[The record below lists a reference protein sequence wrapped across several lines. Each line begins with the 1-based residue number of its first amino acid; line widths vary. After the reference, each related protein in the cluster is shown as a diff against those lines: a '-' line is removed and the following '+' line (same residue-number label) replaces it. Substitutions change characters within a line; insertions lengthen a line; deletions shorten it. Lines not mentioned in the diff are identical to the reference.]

1 MIAPREHRA
10 MFKAQ
15 AKTLVRSQKG
25 NAVVEFA
32 LILPMF
38 LALFLGVVTFST
50 ALYDKIILTMATR
63 DGARAGAVYV
73 SGISKD
79 DRIAKARTA
88 AKNFCSG
95 KLISFSP
102 GATLNVNPT
111 ISGADIL
118 TVTAT
123 YDYTGIDPFGLFK
136 KVFTLSAETTMMV
149 EVP

>member
-1 MIAPREHRA
+1 MIALREHRA

-15 AKTLVRSQKG
+15 AKKLVRSQKG

-50 ALYDKIILTMATR
+50 ALYDKIILTMAAR
-63 DGARAGAVYV
+63 DGARAGAIYV
-73 SGISKD
+73 SGITSAQ
-79 DRIAKARTA
+79 RIAKAQTTA
-88 AKNFCSG
+88 TSACDN
-95 KLISFSP
+95 LISFAS
-102 GATLNVNPT
+102 GAIPDIKAT
-111 ISGADIL
+111 IAGADIL

-123 YDYTGIDPFGLFK
+123 YGYTGIDPFGLFK